1 MRVPQWFTVCAGY
14 PLGGALPYGSFPLAA
29 ISSVCGVRPANCG
42 LALGT
47 PPHARHQW
55 GARVGDHCL
64 IDGGKARR
72 APHMRSPP
80 PKPRRPDANT
90 Q

>member
-1 MRVPQWFTVCAGY
+1 MRAPQWFTVCAGY

-47 PPHARHQW
+47 P
-55 GARVGDHCL
+55 
-64 IDGGKARR
+64 
-72 APHMRSPP
+72 HMRAISGG
-80 PKPRRPDANT
+80 RVWVT
-90 Q
+90 TV